1 MFSEKKINKYF
12 ELAKNASKF
21 SDFHKQKI
29 GAIIVNKSHILS
41 VGWNTQKTSTLQK
54 TYNKR
59 AAQPWSDNYPNCM
72 HAEINAI
79 QRLSRRS
86 GEDFSKCH
94 IFIYREG
101 GGSKRLAKPCKAC
114 EKAIRDLGITNVHYT
129 GLNSFIYEKYLD
141 VEL

>member
-1 MFSEKKINKYF
+1 M
-12 ELAKNASKF
+12 
-21 SDFHKQKI
+21 
-29 GAIIVNKSHILS
+29 
-41 VGWNTQKTSTLQK
+41 QK

-59 AAQPWSDNYPNCM
+59 ASQPWADNYPNCM

-79 QRLSRRS
+79 QRLSKRS

-101 GGSKRLAKPCKAC
+101 GGSKRLAKPCQAC

-129 GLNSFIYEKYLD
+129 GLNSFIYEKYLEG
-141 VEL
+141 EL

>member
-1 MFSEKKINKYF
+1 
-12 ELAKNASKF
+12 
-21 SDFHKQKI
+21 
-29 GAIIVNKSHILS
+29 
-41 VGWNTQKTSTLQK
+41 
-54 TYNKR
+54 
-59 AAQPWSDNYPNCM
+59 M

-101 GGSKRLAKPCKAC
+101 GGTKRLAKPCKAC

-129 GLNSFIYEKYLD
+129 GLNSFVYEKYL
-141 VEL
+141 EGE